1 MNVIKII
8 DVLHEKIDTATDPK
22 DILYLTKAIE
32 RLNLGF
38 VKLVPTYFDLLSEN
52 PQIGEVYFVNDEG
65 KLYYNVGSV
74 WVLITVTADI
84 SAWAWGLNTNGRLGN
99 NSTSARS
106 SPVSVV
112 GGFSDWVHISAGN
125 EHSVALRA
133 NGSAWA
139 WGSNFNGRLGN
150 SSTIDRSSPI
160 PVVGGFSDWVQVSA
174 GDRHSVAHRANGSA
188 WAWGLNNN
196 GRLGDGTITN
206 RSSPVSVI
214 GGFLDWV
221 QISPGYAHTI
231 ALRANGSAW
240 VWGGNSFGQLG
251 DDSTT
256 AKSSPVSVIGG
267 FQDWVQISAGR
278 YHSAALRANGS
289 AWAWGSNSNGRLGDD
304 TTIGRSSPVSVIG
317 GLSDWVQISAGYAH
331 TIALRAN
338 GSAWAWGY
346 NIDGRLGDDT
356 ITAKSSPVSVVSG
369 FSDWVQVS
377 AGRYHSAALRADG
390 SAWAWGNNGN
400 GRLGDDTTIAK
411 SSPVSVVGDFLDWVQ
426 VSAGGNFTIAIRT
439 ST

>member
-65 KLYYNVGSV
+65 KLYYNVGSA
-74 WVLITVTADI
+74 WVLLIVTADI
-84 SAWAWGLNTNGRLGN
+84 SAWAWGLNTNGRLGDN
-99 NSTSARS
+99 TTAARS

-112 GGFSDWVHISAGN
+112 GGFLDWVQISAGN

-139 WGSNFNGRLGN
+139 WGNNNEGRLGD
-150 SSTIDRSSPI
+150 SSTINRSSPVS
-160 PVVGGFSDWVQVSA
+160 VVGGFQDWVQISASDIHSLALRAGGSVWAWGNNGSGRLGDNTTIAKSSPVSIVGGFQDWVQISA
-174 GDRHSVAHRANGSA
+174 GGAHSVALRANGSA
-188 WAWGLNNN
+188 WAWGSNLN
-196 GRLGDGTITN
+196 GRLGDNTITN

-221 QISPGYAHTI
+221 QIS
-231 ALRANGSAW
+231 
-240 VWGGNSFGQLG
+240 
-251 DDSTT
+251 
-256 AKSSPVSVIGG
+256 
-267 FQDWVQISAGR
+267 AGR
-278 YHSAALRANGS
+278 SHSAALRANGS
-289 AWAWGSNSNGRLGDD
+289 AWAWGYNGSGRLGDD
-304 TTIGRSSPVSVIG
+304 TTTTTSSPVSVVG
-317 GLSDWVQISAGYAH
+317 GFNDWVQISAGYAH

-346 NIDGRLGDDT
+346 NGSGRLGDDT
-356 ITAKSSPVSVVSG
+356 LIDKSSPISVVSG

-390 SAWAWGNNGN
+390 SAWAWGSNGN
-400 GRLGDDTTIAK
+400 GRLGDNTTIAK
-411 SSPVSVVGDFLDWVQ
+411 SSPVSVVGDFLDWLQ